1 MIQLIKWDKFLL
13 SNLDI
18 NPVANKKT
26 EPAIPDFE
34 KALKKLEDIVSKM
47 EGSELTLEQAL
58 KSFEEGV
65 ALSRQCQQA
74 LSQAEV
80 RVNELMSQENG
91 KE

>member
-13 SNLDI
+13 SILEL

-26 EPAIPDFE
+26 EPPIPDFE
-34 KALKKLEDIVSKM
+34 KSLKQLEEIVTKM

-58 KSFEEGV
+58 RSFEEGV

-74 LSQAEV
+74 LQQAEV
-80 RVNELMSQENG
+80 RVNELMSNEN